1 MVAKYKCHLCDKCFS
16 WCYTLTL
23 HLRKK
28 HRLKWP
34 SGHSRFRYKED
45 EDGYLRLNMVRYETV
60 EVTEQIMKNMVRK
73 RTPRK
78 LWSSQP
84 RRSGPAAGGES
95 SQSSSMEPEPQ
106 PVYCTLSNVT
116 PEEEEGQGLHTH
128 RSGAVEALT
137 EVARGLGIQIV

>member
-1 MVAKYKCHLCDKCFS
+1 ML
-16 WCYTLTL
+16 
-23 HLRKK
+23 
-28 HRLKWP
+28 
-34 SGHSRFRYKED
+34 RYKED

-78 LWSSQP
+78 QWSSQP

-116 PEEEEGQGLHTH
+116 PEEEEEEEQGQGQGLHTH